1 MSEGG
6 EKVRNYECMIIL
18 EPTLEAEAIDNTIA
32 RFTDLVTKNAGK
44 VEEVNKWGKR
54 RLAYQIDHKTEG
66 FYAVMN
72 LQGENQTVKELDRVL
87 KIADGV
93 VRHMLVRLDNK

>member
-1 MSEGG
+1 
-6 EKVRNYECMIIL
+6 VRNYECMIIL

-44 VEEVNKWGKR
+44 VEEVSKWGKR
-54 RLAYQIDHKTEG
+54 RFAYQIDHKTEG

-72 LQGENQTVKELDRVL
+72 LQGENQTVSELDRVL

-93 VRHMLVRLDNK
+93 VRHMIVRLDNK

>member
-1 MSEGG
+1 
-6 EKVRNYECMIIL
+6 MIIL

-44 VEEVNKWGKR
+44 VEEVSKWGKR

>member
-1 MSEGG
+1 
-6 EKVRNYECMIIL
+6 VRNYECMIIL